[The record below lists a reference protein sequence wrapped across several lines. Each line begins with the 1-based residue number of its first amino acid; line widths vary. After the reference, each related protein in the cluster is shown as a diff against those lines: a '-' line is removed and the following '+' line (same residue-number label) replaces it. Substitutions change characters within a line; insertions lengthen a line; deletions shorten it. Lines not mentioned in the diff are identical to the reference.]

1 MVRKQSEDRGSACGQ
16 FICTLAYGSF
26 YRIGKEAESV
36 RRRSLSG
43 LRVEKKNKLKGE
55 WNMSKMLCLVLA
67 AVMAL
72 TALVPALAENT
83 EAPRA
88 YFPYPAELE
97 NLPDEF
103 SLPDLFTFFD
113 ASADPDG
120 TGRVETPE
128 QWEARRDELKD
139 MLKYYLYGSR
149 MDPLKTDT
157 TVTAVRE
164 NYAYNWAEGIMGQ
177 AGFFG
182 YSVLPNLPEGAV
194 TYTAMDFSRWG
205 MGMVYANFAP
215 DETFVYHGD
224 GFQMP
229 GELKPWAEGDT
240 WAEHADAVTQVT
252 LPTVTVEMTIR
263 DTNPDN
269 AAWVSEEG
277 KTEGIR
283 ATFDI
288 RFPQEAPEVD
298 GQVRE
303 AHSSVNGRGYPVVVG
318 IGSLSEAQIVT
329 LNNNGYVFVAASN
342 SADPDNG
349 QLSVY
354 EKLYPPQDP
363 IVYNDNT
370 IKNDY
375 AVDSGD
381 LMHSGWFASRA
392 LDALENYM
400 LLSDEEKA
408 ALNPNVLIPDVDV
421 YASAITGCSNN
432 GKRAMVGGVFDTG
445 DNGDTRFDIIVP
457 SDPGGAGASGY
468 RYATEGQLFSYEPP
482 IASGVVHNFPYGLN
496 ETTQRAIQNTGEDH
510 WFCDRAQ
517 ILTVRPDLADNMP
530 IDAHSLI
537 AAFATPKENHYFLV
551 WTGEGQDAWLN
562 TPATVLNTWAARE
575 AYEFLGQ
582 GDNIAVIVR
591 DQAHANQDRD
601 IADLIGLMD
610 HLYYG
615 AEKIVRKYHPT
626 LANAGG
632 LVAADGNGTI
642 MPDKAYDSIAQME
655 RNPFYIPST
664 YLNWSRPDKH
674 VLWTESNSVTEGVP
688 MTFAFHT
695 DAKKVELLLTD
706 GETKLEADA
715 VDGVAEISITA
726 EQAKAGR
733 YMATAVGDKD
743 AKSIEI
749 CGWTLNDALR
759 HAISDNS
766 ALGHDAGSGIC
777 FTTPLVNYNSAD
789 DPVLLYLDGESV
801 PTDLYD
807 YDNKIY
813 LPDGEAVP
821 QSGYLQPYGATLTL
835 YPDTM
840 GYKVPMGGKTVFS
853 IRNAKIE
860 ALQGFVIAM
869 DVELEKY
876 DPAQGRMRF
885 KTTYNTLS
893 TQTPV
898 WEPEMRQ
905 NTPKLGLPKD
915 EERWPILGNW
925 ATDFDEQGNLKP
937 LDEIRPLFT
946 APKDPAYKAEITL
959 ASSDANGFT
968 IAFSAPVN
976 PNDFGLA
983 VNTVSG
989 YTYTWAE
996 DHQSVT
1002 VAYDAP
1008 VEAGTQVTV
1017 FVFRSVDAEGNMLD
1031 GPVALTAE
1039 AK

>member
-1 MVRKQSEDRGSACGQ
+1 M
-16 FICTLAYGSF
+16 ILA
-26 YRIGKEAESV
+26 
-36 RRRSLSG
+36 G
-43 LRVEKKNKLKGE
+43 L
-55 WNMSKMLCLVLA
+55 LVLSM
-67 AVMAL
+67 VGG
-72 TALVPALAENT
+72 ALAENT
-83 EAPRA
+83 EAPRS
-88 YFPYPAELE
+88 YFPYPTELE
-97 NLPDEF
+97 NLPDNF
-103 SLPDLFTFFD
+103 SLPDLFEFFD

-120 TGRVETPE
+120 TGRVDSPE
-128 QWEARRDELKD
+128 EWEARRDEMKD
-139 MLKYYLYGSR
+139 LLKYYLYGSR
-149 MDPLKTDT
+149 MDPLKSDT

-164 NYAYNWAEGIMGQ
+164 NYAYNWADGVMGG
-177 AGFFG
+177 APGYFG
-182 YSVLPNLPEGAV
+182 YSELPNLPEGAV

-205 MGMVYANFAP
+205 MGMVYSNIAP
-215 DETFVYHGD
+215 DDNFVYHGD
-224 GFQMP
+224 EFAMP
-229 GELKPWAEGDT
+229 EGLKAWADGDT
-240 WAEHADAVTQVT
+240 WQEHADAVTRVT

-269 AAWVSEEG
+269 AAYVSEEA
-277 KTEGIR
+277 KTTGVK
-283 ATFDI
+283 ATFNI
-288 RFPQEAPEVD
+288 RFPAAPVQVD
-298 GQVRE
+298 GEERGP
-303 AHSSVNGRGYPVVVG
+303 HSSVNGRGYPVVVG

-329 LNNNGYVFVAASN
+329 LNSNGYAFIAASD

-392 LDALENYM
+392 LDAIESYM
-400 LLSDEEKA
+400 ALSDEEKA
-408 ALNPNVLIPDVDV
+408 ALNANVIIPDIDV

-457 SDPGGAGASGY
+457 SDPGGGGASGY

-482 IASGVVHNFPYGLN
+482 MASGVVHNYPYGLN

-517 ILTVRPDLADNMP
+517 ILTIRADLADNMP

-537 AAFATPKENHYFLV
+537 ASFATTKENHYFLV

-562 TPATVLNTWAARE
+562 TPATVLNTWGARE
-575 AYEFLGQ
+575 AFEFLGQ

-615 AEKIVRKYHPT
+615 AEKIVRKYHET
-626 LANAGG
+626 LTSNG
-632 LVAADGNGTI
+632 LLAADGNGAI
-642 MPDKAYDSIAQME
+642 MPDKAYDSIREME

-664 YLNWSRPDKH
+664 YLNWSRPTKH
-674 VLWTESNSVTEGVP
+674 VLWTESNSVTEGVA

-695 DAKKVELLLTD
+695 DAQKVELLLTD
-706 GETKLEADA
+706 GETKLEAEA
-715 VDGVAEISITA
+715 VDGVATIPLTA
-726 EQAKAGR
+726 DQAKAGR
-733 YMATAVGDKD
+733 YMATAIGDKD

-749 CGWTLNDALR
+749 CGWTVKDALR
-759 HAISDNS
+759 HAVSDNS
-766 ALGHDAGSGIC
+766 ALGHDVGSGIC
-777 FTTPLVNYNSAD
+777 FTTPLVNYNDPS
-789 DPVLLYLDGESV
+789 DPVRLYLDGEELA
-801 PTDLYD
+801 TDLYD
-807 YDNKIY
+807 YDNKIT
-813 LPDGEAVP
+813 LADGTVVP
-821 QSGYLQPYGATLTL
+821 QSGYLQPYGATVTL
-835 YPDTM
+835 YPDTV
-840 GYKVPMGGKTVFS
+840 GYNVPMGGKAVYS

-860 ALQGFVIAM
+860 ALQGFVISV

-885 KTTYNTLS
+885 KTTYNTVS

-898 WEPEMRQ
+898 WEPELRQ

-937 LDEIRPLFT
+937 LDEIRPLYT
-946 APKDPAYKAEITL
+946 AAAESAYKAEITL
-959 ASSDANGFT
+959 ANADVNGFT
-968 IAFSAPVN
+968 IAFSEPVN
-976 PNDFGLA
+976 PNDFALA

-989 YTYTWAE
+989 YTYEWAE
-996 DHQSVT
+996 GNQAVT
-1002 VAYDAP
+1002 VTYDAP
-1008 VEAGTQVTV
+1008 VEAGTAVSV
-1017 FVFRSVDAEGNMLD
+1017 FVFRSVDLDGNMIG
-1031 GPVALTAE
+1031 GPVALSAVVD
-1039 AK
+1039 